1 MSHMNAVTN
10 SHPGRA
16 TLINENC
23 FLTGGFVPD
32 SFSMETSSTS
42 IEHRMTDSAR
52 QTVCFAV
59 FAGRG
64 GKMAAKVAA
73 RIAADQLL
81 EEVPRLLLLP
91 LKDVELLM
99 LRYAARVHEQ
109 ILSSS
114 NLEKSLAGM
123 GASFACICIR
133 GDQAVVLN
141 FGGCHV
147 YQYRVGHF
155 KKLTN
160 DQPLQNYFGQTDRS
174 VKISF
179 SASAA
184 FPVRD
189 NDRFLICTP
198 GLADHVDEA
207 KMRDCLETPDLTNS
221 ARQLVSLALERVNSE
236 SITATIVSWS
246 AKDLEHGPATDLSDP
261 EKLGPAHEK
270 IAHTEREMDK
280 DLRQPEDKADLPPA
294 RKPDFWKHFPVWV
307 GYLGLALAIMIA
319 LLIWYLSSR

>member
-1 MSHMNAVTN
+1 MSHLDAVTN

-42 IEHRMTDSAR
+42 IEHKMTDSTR

-73 RIAADQLL
+73 RIAADELAV
-81 EEVPRLLLLP
+81 EVSRLLLLP
-91 LKDVELLM
+91 LKDVEQLM
-99 LRYAARVHEQ
+99 QRYAARVHEQ

-114 NLEKSLAGM
+114 NLEKSLTGM
-123 GASFACICIR
+123 GAAFACICIR

-141 FGGCHV
+141 FGRCHV
-147 YQYRVGHF
+147 YQYRVGHL
-155 KKLTN
+155 KKLTA
-160 DQPLQNYFGQTDRS
+160 DQPLENYFGQIDRR

-179 SASAA
+179 TASIA
-184 FPVRD
+184 FPVRE
-189 NDRFLICTP
+189 NDRFLICSP

-207 KMRDCLETPDLTNS
+207 KMRDCLEAPDLSQS
-221 ARQLVSLALERVNSE
+221 ARQLIALALERANSE

-246 AKDLEHGPATDLSDP
+246 AKDPEPGPATDLTDLD
-261 EKLGPAHEK
+261 KFGPAHEK
-270 IAHTEREMDK
+270 IIHTEHELSKNLKQPKDK
-280 DLRQPEDKADLPPA
+280 INLPPTNKA
-294 RKPDFWKHFPVWV
+294 EFWKHFPIWV
-307 GYLGLALAIMIA
+307 GYLGLALAA
-319 LLIWYLSSR
+319 VLAVLIWYLSR